1 MATPESDGRESEE
14 QAITES
20 KTEVGEQLLL
30 FKEIFN
36 FKKFVRD
43 QLVPS
48 ESSDLAETVLSS
60 ARLIGQEKD
69 GGFLFAWDTES
80 SSSSETVTHVG
91 YYSQAS
97 PAYRTLYKHECQA
110 DICAASV
117 NFERTL
123 LAFTTR
129 DFISNEFTYDSY
141 VAEIQPQGRIFTLN
155 ISGVEFRKLQFI
167 HPEAS
172 SHKTRIG
179 KHHQMSRL
187 LVVIPEVY
195 ICMYQFRLQLVRLG
209 AVMTQQPEQEVITDH
224 FSWYQWD
231 PASQWLYYA
240 RFETT
245 SSRLQASL
253 SGRNSLLLH
262 CVSFTHSSHQPLLTV
277 SLPLPYNE
285 KLYSHSTTYYR
296 SPLAF
301 TAPIHEMN
309 LQVLHRRDG
318 FWCVCL
324 QHCRGISPSSVDPN
338 FEYED
343 LDTPQGSKID
353 YSVYIIHNGYV
364 MYGQMP
370 LPVAS
375 NEDMITH
382 FMLIGC
388 FIVAYIPGFMLH
400 ILNVGPRTDPCHH
413 LAFSS
418 INTPDFPSSQ
428 LEEGERDSSVAY
440 DSPVLSSAVCTTLLG
455 DYSTT
460 VMECSSETVYECSLN
475 VASFFELFKDC
486 QKPQLME
493 DLMHLMVVGFS
504 HYGTAVSMI
513 EHVCQTP
520 MRLVDHRLF
529 AEFVLAAAF
538 ANVHYEC
545 KRYIAKQLPLT
556 ITPTFRGNVFKN
568 ESGTKLALLKL
579 SPMPNFIKQL
589 LVQSDQKLVSA
600 SPDDLL
606 HFSPSNDQPFES
618 LCFIAMTSQ
627 PEIPRLDIQ
636 AILAKAE
643 ATAAALSTH
652 SPSPVLPRKSKT
664 GKTKKKVVSVPDSP
678 SSRPSSFIDR
688 ISTFTRR
695 RITPSN
701 ARGEPQDMLPFLDC
715 DEDIADYL
723 SEETAT
729 VRENLVHKISETLH
743 MRSRNLINSAVTLYI
758 GELEKQSSALLLVI
772 WQALGFN
779 MDNHPLH
786 GSLSRNPTAR
796 EHVLFELLEA
806 YNLAHVEIGIP
817 PPMGFHTL
825 FICMGFRC
833 LKPVPFLQYLKSGV
847 FVPTKKF
854 VELLL
859 RESDNVHEQEVFH
872 ILSNLDCTLAEWAFR
887 QWHNPAIELVLAHK
901 N

>member
-1 MATPESDGRESEE
+1 MG
-14 QAITES
+14 
-20 KTEVGEQLLL
+20 K
-30 FKEIFN
+30 
-36 FKKFVRD
+36 
-43 QLVPS
+43 
-48 ESSDLAETVLSS
+48 
-60 ARLIGQEKD
+60 
-69 GGFLFAWDTES
+69 
-80 SSSSETVTHVG
+80 
-91 YYSQAS
+91 
-97 PAYRTLYKHECQA
+97 AY
-110 DICAASV
+110 
-117 NFERTL
+117 
-123 LAFTTR
+123 
-129 DFISNEFTYDSY
+129 
-141 VAEIQPQGRIFTLN
+141 
-155 ISGVEFRKLQFI
+155 
-167 HPEAS
+167 
-172 SHKTRIG
+172 
-179 KHHQMSRL
+179 
-187 LVVIPEVY
+187 
-195 ICMYQFRLQLVRLG
+195 
-209 AVMTQQPEQEVITDH
+209 
-224 FSWYQWD
+224 
-231 PASQWLYYA
+231 
-240 RFETT
+240 
-245 SSRLQASL
+245 
-253 SGRNSLLLH
+253 
-262 CVSFTHSSHQPLLTV
+262 
-277 SLPLPYNE
+277 
-285 KLYSHSTTYYR
+285 
-296 SPLAF
+296 
-301 TAPIHEMN
+301 

-338 FEYED
+338 FEYEE

-375 NEDMITH
+375 NEDMIIH

-388 FIVAYIPGFMLH
+388 FVAAYIPGFMLH

-418 INTPDFPSSQ
+418 ANTPDFPISQ
-428 LEEGERDSSVAY
+428 LEGDEGNVSVVY
-440 DSPVLSSAVCTTLLG
+440 DSPVLSSAVCTTLLS

-460 VMECSSETVYECSLN
+460 ILECSSEIVYECSLN
-475 VASFFELFKDC
+475 IACFFELFKNC

-493 DLMHLMVVGFS
+493 DLMHLMVVGFG
-504 HYGTAVSMI
+504 HYGMALSMI

-529 AEFVLAAAF
+529 AEFVLATAF

-545 KRYIAKQLPLT
+545 KRYVAKQLPLT

-600 SPDDLL
+600 SPDELL
-606 HFSPSNDQPFES
+606 HFNPSNEHPFES

-627 PEIPRLDIQ
+627 PEIPRLDIL
-636 AILAKAE
+636 AILKKAE
-643 ATAAALSTH
+643 AHATALSSNH

-664 GKTKKKVVSVPDSP
+664 KKKVVSVPEPP

-695 RITPSN
+695 RITASSH
-701 ARGEPQDMLPFLDC
+701 ARSESPDVLMFLEC

-729 VRENLVHKISETLH
+729 IRENLVHKISETLH
-743 MRSRNLINSAVTLYI
+743 MRSRGLVNSAVTNYI
-758 GELEKQSSALLLVI
+758 SELEKQSSALLLVI
-772 WQALGFN
+772 WQSLGFS

-786 GSLSRNPTAR
+786 DSFSRNPTAR
-796 EHVLFELLEA
+796 EHILFELLEA
-806 YNLAHVEIGIP
+806 YNLAHVEIGFP

-825 FICMGFRC
+825 FICMGYRC
-833 LKPVPFLQYLKSGV
+833 LKPVPFLQYLRSGV

-859 RESDNVHEQEVFH
+859 RASDGVHEQEVFH
-872 ILSNLDCTLAEWAFR
+872 ILCNLDCSLAEWAFR
-887 QWHNPAIELVLAHK
+887 QWHNPGIEQLLSHK